1 MQHANICKPSFIQL
15 YSRSCKV
22 MHLLFNYY
30 RYYYYY
36 YYSLFS
42 RTTWVK
48 RYQKV
53 KTSVDSNQVRDD
65 GILGCSGISWT
76 ICKQSA
82 PRSRQ
87 TSTPT
92 PHHSIFTG
100 WMLFL
105 ATNQQ
110 FLFVHTPTA
119 AFCSLKMVNI
129 FTNSLAALANNQN
142 NK

>member
-1 MQHANICKPSFIQL
+1 MQHANICIPSFIQL

-30 RYYYYY
+30 RYYYY

-53 KTSVDSNQVRDD
+53 KTSVDSNQVRDY

-105 ATNQQ
+105 APNQQ